1 MKTIAKFTSFD
12 HEFTVKVIKRET
24 DTNYNQFCHVFH
36 EKEERSLLG
45 TSFKDNET
53 KENIIEWAKKAV
65 RELQSEELAKDIC
78 IHRKPLTAEEQYPEY
93 AKEAKEI
100 AMNACRA
107 INNASIALYRERGIK
122 CPYPAQCLLE
132 MVVKDLEARI

>member
-1 MKTIAKFTSFD
+1 MYYREKIIDGFVFCQTSP
-12 HEFTVKVIKRET
+12 HGK
-24 DTNYNQFCHVFH
+24 
-36 EKEERSLLG
+36 
-45 TSFKDNET
+45 
-53 KENIIEWAKKAV
+53 W
-65 RELQSEELAKDIC
+65 
-78 IHRKPLTAEEQYPEY
+78 RKLRMATAEEQYPEY
-93 AKEAKEI
+93 AKEANEI